1 MADVRIETSPKRVRV
16 MLGGVWVADGNPLL
30 VWDSPYYPTYYFRTD
45 DIATGV
51 LAEVDSSSHHDDM
64 GAGTNFDVSAGDAV
78 AKDAATQYRAAPHAS
93 VADAVRFDWGA
104 MDHWFEEDE
113 EVHVHARSPY
123 HRVDV
128 LHSSRHIRIEI
139 DGNVIA
145 DTHSPTLLFETGLPT
160 RYYLPKADVR
170 MDLLTPTELVTSCPY
185 KGNASY
191 WSYGDHRNI
200 AWGYSF
206 PTTESAKV
214 AGLVCFYDEK
224 VDVYIDDQLQERP
237 VTHFG

>member
-1 MADVRIETSPKRVRV
+1 MTDVRIETSPKRVRV
-16 MLGGVWVADGNPLL
+16 MLGGMWVADGSPLL
-30 VWDSPYYPTYYFRTD
+30 VWDSPYYPTYYFRSN
-45 DIATGV
+45 DIAEGILT
-51 LAEVDSSSHHDDM
+51 ERETTSHHPEL
-64 GAGTNFDVSAGDAV
+64 GTGTHFDVTGAETV
-78 AKDAATQYRAAPHAS
+78 AEDAATQYRDAS
-93 VADAVRFDWGA
+93 QEPLANAIRFDWGA

-128 LHSSRHIRIEI
+128 LHSSRHVRIEI
-139 DGNVIA
+139 DGQTVA

-170 MDLLTPTELVTSCPY
+170 MDLLTPTELITSCPY

-200 AWGYSF
+200 SWGYSF
-206 PTTESAKV
+206 PPPESAKV
-214 AGLVCFYDEK
+214 AGLICFYDEK
-224 VDVYIDDQLQERP
+224 VDVYLDGDLQEQP